1 MLKTKSKKNKTK
13 ATTIKATKTK
23 TKTKIP
29 KNTKTI
35 TTPTLYSYKKNFQQ
49 NLDKIELFSRKGNV
63 YPFYDHEKKLVANSR
78 TWKNTVYRK
87 ISEDRLFLITKL
99 VSEELDDL
107 IRLSLHLSKYR
118 FMQKEEYL
126 KKSSIAKMKSVAP
139 DIIEK
144 DFLTA
149 LKIKFHHKEQ
159 SLNAGKNYD
168 KSKIDIF
175 PPGLI
180 IEWIKFY
187 CHPFYRNRLEITDK
201 FTLKVRRW
209 VLYRFYNKCKSIKL
223 DN

>member
-13 ATTIKATKTK
+13 TKATKTILKNIKTK
-23 TKTKIP
+23 TKTQ
-29 KNTKTI
+29 KTI
-35 TTPTLYSYKKNFQQ
+35 TTPTVYSYKKNLQQ
-49 NLDKIELFSRKGNV
+49 NLDKIDLFSRKGAV
-63 YPFYDHEKKLVANSR
+63 YPFYSHEKKLVANSR

-87 ISEDRLFLITKL
+87 ISADRLFLITKL

-118 FMQKEEYL
+118 FMQQDEYL
-126 KKSSIAKMKSVAP
+126 KKSSIAKMESVAP

-149 LKIKFHHKEQ
+149 LKIKFHHKER
-159 SLNAGKNYD
+159 SLEAGKNFD

-180 IEWIKFY
+180 VEWVKFY

-209 VLYRFYNKCKSIKL
+209 VLYRFYNKCK
-223 DN
+223 NVY